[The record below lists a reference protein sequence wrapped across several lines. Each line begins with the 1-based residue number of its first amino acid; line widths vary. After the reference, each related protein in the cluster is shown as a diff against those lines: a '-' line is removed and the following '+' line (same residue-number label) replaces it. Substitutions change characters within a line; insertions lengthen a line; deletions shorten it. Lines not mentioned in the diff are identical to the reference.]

1 MRTFFYLCTLL
12 SSFHSFSPLGILTY
26 GPDPPVSGYLL
37 SPPLQVELAKEEAK
51 LAHTMAGRAPRRSR
65 DPPISFSHEVCFSL
79 LKHIS
84 LSHDKKISHGHA
96 FFDWE
101 LRWCRFL
108 TFLTGSRLCEDGC
121 ALFRLWTGRQQPW
134 RGPGLPFSSAS
145 VRFSW
150 SGELRRGYASTSSWS
165 RNARTYLPAVAG
177 QQGRRYSLTYSMAT
191 S

>member
-1 MRTFFYLCTLL
+1 MATSYLLPFRSSSPRRRPTSRTPWPAELRAEVVTRQSLFRTRCVFL
-12 SSFHSFSPLGILTY
+12 SSST
-26 GPDPPVSGYLL
+26 
-37 SPPLQVELAKEEAK
+37 
-51 LAHTMAGRAPRRSR
+51 
-65 DPPISFSHEVCFSL
+65 
-79 LKHIS
+79 S
-84 LSHDKKISHGHA
+84 LSHDMKISHGHA

-150 SGELRRGYASTSSWS
+150 SGELRRGYASASSWS

-177 QQGRRYSLTYSMAT
+177 QQGRRCILTYSMAT